1 MKIRGLG
8 ALIFLAVPFAMAPN
22 FAGPD
27 AFAATS
33 APQEIPMSRP
43 SPAMNYGLMAQAR
56 SCKAVSSCEEAVI
69 LWCSGYSRADGDGD
83 GIPCENVC
91 RSKEQVD
98 RIRERIGC

>member
-8 ALIFLAVPFAMAPN
+8 ALIFLAVPFALAPN
-22 FAGPD
+22 FASPE
-27 AFAATS
+27 AFAATLQDTS
-33 APQEIPMSRP
+33 MSRP
-43 SPAMNYGLMAQAR
+43 EPAVSDLLMAQAR

-98 RIRERIGC
+98 RIREQIGC